1 LVSALTREL
10 LEVQAPTVVDSA
22 FLRDLTHL
30 DARAAPDLADWL
42 VSLEV
47 ANKASRTIYAYRQEI
62 ARLLRMNMD
71 KPVDGFTASDVER
84 WIIDHPRKSRHISRS
99 IASAFFTWLY
109 EQERIPKNPMDKVVK
124 IKKTAAPVV
133 EIFSEAE
140 RVLLEG
146 LPAPHGNYFS
156 ILFGTGVRRDEA
168 IRLVWGD
175 VDLQRERIVVRHG
188 KGDKPRVVPLLDF
201 VLVALADLGTL
212 EGLNRAEHVFFKTR
226 GPNSPS
232 RYREKHSKREP
243 LSTSAFQR
251 WYSDCVAEARVLY
264 RKPHTTRHT
273 YNEILRA
280 EGYDLE
286 ERQMLLGHESSA
298 TTANIYGHL
307 SIEDVASKM
316 RAG

>member
-1 LVSALTREL
+1 MSALENR
-10 LEVQAPTVVDSA
+10 TVVDSE
-22 FLRDLTHL
+22 FLRDLRHL

-47 ANKASRTIYAYRQEI
+47 GNKASRTIYAYRQDI

-71 KPVDGFTASDVER
+71 RAVGDFTASDVER

-99 IASAFFTWLY
+99 IAAAFFGWLTD
-109 EQERIPKNPMDKVVK
+109 QERIEKNPMDKVVK
-124 IKKTAAPVV
+124 IKKTAAPIV

-140 RVLLEG
+140 RALLEG

-156 ILFGTGVRRDEA
+156 LLFGTGIRRDEA
-168 IRLVWGD
+168 IRLQWSD
-175 VDLQRERIVVRHG
+175 VDLARERVVVRHG
-188 KGDKPRVVPLLDF
+188 KGDKPRVIPLLDF
-201 VLVALADLGTL
+201 ALVALADLGTL
-212 EGLNRAEHVFFKTR
+212 EGLNRADHVFFKTR
-226 GPNSPS
+226 GPGTP
-232 RYREKHSKREP
+232 RHYKEKHSKREP
-243 LSTSAFQR
+243 LSASAFQR
-251 WYSDCVAEARVLY
+251 WYSDCVAEARVTY

-307 SIEDVASKM
+307 SIEDVARKM
-316 RAG
+316 ANH